1 MSISKGSAEVRL
13 MYQLFSDKV
22 PAEKISYWF
31 NVGGLARGSQF
42 VDDMMRSSLRR
53 AKTRAICLAT
63 GAQFRALHELQTH
76 HPFWQAT
83 FIPPENTRLIN
94 ILGVPLSSHIE
105 RTLVTRYNR
114 IRALGPNDGMVLLA
128 DALISPGMIY
138 PIWGADHYMRDARVI
153 PILYRMFSYF
163 LDQKTQ

>member
-1 MSISKGSAEVRL
+1 VVKTVSAGSVKENAEILLNILTECTHKEIWLMSMSKGSAEVRL

-53 AKTRAICLAT
+53 AKTRAI
-63 GAQFRALHELQTH
+63 
-76 HPFWQAT
+76 
-83 FIPPENTRLIN
+83 
-94 ILGVPLSSHIE
+94 
-105 RTLVTRYNR
+105 
-114 IRALGPNDGMVLLA
+114 
-128 DALISPGMIY
+128 
-138 PIWGADHYMRDARVI
+138 WGADHYMRDARVI
-153 PILYRMFSYF
+153 PILYHMFSYF